1 MTTYHLTCDGCGAEV
16 NASETEAHTRNC
28 AGRPTYPDVTL
39 DLSTFQRCGPEG
51 QEDARLLGRLDING
65 VPHHVEAYRV
75 KLDNGVQVVDG
86 VGELAAWFADWDEAS
101 GATGPYLTIEWDGA
115 LWAVFVSPHC
125 D

>member
-39 DLSTFQRCGPEG
+39 DLSTFQRCGPDG

-65 VPHHVEAYRV
+65 VAHRVVRGLGRGERRDRPLPHHRMERRAVGGLRLAPLRLARARAV
-75 KLDNGVQVVDG
+75 LDRRNPVN
-86 VGELAAWFADWDEAS
+86 
-101 GATGPYLTIEWDGA
+101 
-115 LWAVFVSPHC
+115 
-125 D
+125 